1 MSFNDLTR
9 VLSLFLYTTKGERI
23 MSKYYDDIVPREKR
37 MEFEKNIFKSVNDFS
52 EQILQYEK
60 YIVVFEKISDTTVL
74 FVVGHS
80 ESNELQLH
88 VTLQLIQQ
96 TLSSVFSGIEASALI
111 RQIDLLYMT
120 IDELIE
126 QGYLFVLRES
136 DAKDRVTLKV
146 MK

>member
-9 VLSLFLYTTKGERI
+9 ILSLFLYNTKGERI
-23 MSKYYDDIVPREKR
+23 ISKYYDDIIPREKR
-37 MEFEKNIFKSVNDFS
+37 MDFEKNIFKSVTDFS

-80 ESNELQLH
+80 ESNELQLYTIVH
-88 VTLQLIQQ
+88 LIHQ
-96 TLSSVFSGIEASALI
+96 TLSSVFSSVEASALI
-111 RQIDLLYMT
+111 QQIDLLYMT
-120 IDELIE
+120 VDELVE
-126 QGYLFVLRES
+126 QGYLFVLNET
-136 DAKDRVTLKV
+136 DAKDRVNLKA